1 MMRVLDSSVVIA
13 AVLNEPGGQGAMEKA
28 EQRCISAVNL
38 AEARTKLL
46 DFGMT
51 EDQIDTSIALLDTPV
66 VAFSESDAKTAAT
79 LRPSTRKIGLSLGDR
94 ACIALAMSI
103 GGKAI
108 TADRIWA
115 DIELPVEVE
124 LIR

>member
-1 MMRVLDSSVVIA
+1 
-13 AVLNEPGGQGAMEKA
+13 MEKA

-38 AEARTKLL
+38 VEARTKLL